1 MSAKTVVFF
10 CNWSAYPGLQ
20 LSRNPLAQSNPD
32 EKLMVSMCSG
42 RISPE
47 LILEAFRKGAWGV
60 LITACP
66 VDKCEHNGNYKT
78 HGRISLL
85 KTMLQQ
91 IGVDSNRLK
100 LEWIDKG
107 EAAKLKSAIDAFED
121 EVEKMGPVQ
130 VAGLAA

>member
-1 MSAKTVVFF
+1 MNAKTVVFF

-20 LSRNPLAQSNPD
+20 MSQNPLEKPD
-32 EKLMVSMCSG
+32 VDHKLMVSMCSG

-47 LILEAFRKGAWGV
+47 LILEAFRRGAWGV

-66 VDKCEHNGNYKT
+66 KDKCEHDGNYKT
-78 HGRISLL
+78 YGRIALL

-91 IGVDSNRLK
+91 IGVDSSRLQ

-107 EAAKLKSAIDAFED
+107 EAAKLKSAMDAFAQAMEAL
-121 EVEKMGPVQ
+121 GPIHQ
-130 VAGLAA
+130 